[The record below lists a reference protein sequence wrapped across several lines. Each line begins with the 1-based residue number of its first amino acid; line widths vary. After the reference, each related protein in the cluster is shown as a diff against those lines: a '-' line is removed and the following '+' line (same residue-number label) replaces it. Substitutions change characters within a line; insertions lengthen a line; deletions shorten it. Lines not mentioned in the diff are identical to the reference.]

1 MRISTDPTDPAY
13 IDDRPRKAWCNDVAI
28 EGWHTADEFR
38 RVVITPERVHNGAV
52 LIERLRDESA
62 APEPA
67 DAPLANAGLGG
78 MFEHVHDPKPSV
90 AEPATV
96 TPAPKAKHAAPR
108 VKRRR

>member
-13 IDDRPRKAWCNDVAI
+13 IDERPRKAWCNDVEIA
-28 EGWHTADEFR
+28 GWHTADEFR

-62 APEPA
+62 QPEPA
-67 DAPLANAGLGG
+67 DAPLANAGFGG
-78 MFEHVHDPKPSV
+78 MFVHVPDPKP
-90 AEPATV
+90 ATPV
-96 TPAPKAKHAAPR
+96 QAP